1 MSPPKSEKLRHNKT
15 GGKEMKKVE
24 DYERIR
30 KAYHIEGLS
39 IREISRR
46 YKHGRKLIRKALEH
60 ATPEPFQINPPRNAG
75 ILGAYQE
82 RILALLKES
91 EQLPRK
97 QRYTAHTIYKILA
110 AEGYLGCEGS
120 VHNFICRTKKKL
132 QAGKAYLPLEFD
144 PGQDAQVD
152 WGEAVVILAGV
163 PVKVQFFV
171 MRLNYSRV
179 RFVKAYPFQ
188 KQEAFLDA
196 HEAGFHFHGGVP
208 HRITYDNLKTAVFK
222 ILEGHNRQEQD
233 TFKAFRSYYLFD
245 SRYCTPAQGHEKG
258 GVESDV
264 GYAQRNFFAPMP
276 RANSYE
282 ELNQFLLAC
291 CQQDV
296 DRHIRGQEAPVA
308 ELWKL
313 DQLQFLP
320 LPQQDY
326 PACVTRPVKANPY
339 SQVVFETNRYS
350 VPHAYAGKQLVLRA
364 YPFKLEILSLETILA
379 THPRCFG
386 REEDVFDPMHYLAL
400 LEQRPGAFEHATP
413 VRHWRKNWPASY
425 ERLLRSLQER
435 QPEGPG
441 IREFIAILKL
451 HQAYT
456 PEMLKTAVDAAVA
469 SGMLGLDGV
478 LYQLQRLVTA
488 TPPADPLDLSH
499 LPQLANI
506 GCQAVDLRQYNQL
519 LERVQ

>member
-1 MSPPKSEKLRHNKT
+1 
-15 GGKEMKKVE
+15 MKQVE

-60 ATPEPFQINPPRNAG
+60 AAPVPYHCNPHPQLG
-75 ILGAYQE
+75 ILGSYQE

-97 QRYTAHTIYKILA
+97 QRYTGHTVYKILT

-132 QAGKAYLPLEFD
+132 QAGKAYMPLEFD
-144 PGQDAQVD
+144 AGQDAQVD

-163 PVKVQFFV
+163 QVKVQFFV

-188 KQEAFLDA
+188 KQEAFLEA
-196 HEAGFHFHGGVP
+196 HEAGFHFLGGIP

-222 ILEGHNRQEQD
+222 ILEGHNRQEQA
-233 TFKAFRSYYLFD
+233 TFIAFRSYYLFD

-276 RANSYE
+276 RVNTYE
-282 ELNQFLLAC
+282 ELNQLLMDC
-291 CQQDV
+291 CLKDV

-308 ELWKL
+308 ELWKV
-313 DQLQFLP
+313 DQLQLLP
-320 LPQQDY
+320 LPRQDY
-326 PACVTRPVKANPY
+326 PTCVTRPVKANPY

-350 VPHAYAGKQLVLRA
+350 VPHSYAGKQLVLRA
-364 YPFKLEILSLETILA
+364 YPFKLEIMALDRIIAS
-379 THPRCFG
+379 HPRCFG
-386 REEDVFDPMHYLAL
+386 REEDVFDPMHYLTL
-400 LEQRPGAFEHATP
+400 LEQRPGAFEHAIP
-413 VRHWRKNWPASY
+413 VRQWRKKWPASY
-425 ERLLRSLQER
+425 ERLLRSLQEHK
-435 QPEGPG
+435 PEGQG
-441 IREFIAILKL
+441 ICEFIAILKL
-451 HQAYT
+451 HHSYASGRM
-456 PEMLKTAVDAAVA
+456 ETAVDAAVS
-469 SGMLGLDGV
+469 SGMMGLDGV
-478 LYQLQRLVTA
+478 LYQLQRLLL
-488 TPPADPLDLSH
+488 PAPQLDPLDLST
-499 LPQLANI
+499 LPELANI
-506 GCQAVDLRQYNQL
+506 GCQAVDLRLYNQL
-519 LERVQ
+519 LEEVR